1 MSGSNSSVPPAAPRE
16 ESPLGLTI
24 HSLPAPV
31 LPDARRTAMGRVKM
45 LLIVLACAAPVIAS
59 YFTFYVIRPQAGTNY
74 GTLITPPRDLPAAA
88 ALPLRA
94 LDGSAVDPRGLKG
107 QWLLTVIADGA
118 CDATCEALLYEQRQ
132 LREMLGRD
140 KDRLDRVWLV
150 TGDAPREAVL
160 PAMREATVLRVDA
173 AALGAWLQP
182 APGQAPGA
190 HLYLIDPMGRWMMRW
205 PPQADPIKVRK
216 DLDRL
221 LRAAKSWDH
230 AGR

>member
-1 MSGSNSSVPPAAPRE
+1 V
-16 ESPLGLTI
+16 GLTI

-31 LPDARRTAMGRVKM
+31 LPDERRTVMGRVKM

-88 ALPLRA
+88 ALPLRD
-94 LDGSAVDPRGLKG
+94 LQGQAVDPASLKG
-107 QWLLTVIADGA
+107 QWLLTVVADGA
-118 CDATCEALLYEQRQ
+118 CDTTCETLLYEQRQ

-150 TGDAPREAVL
+150 TGAAPREALL
-160 PAMREATVLRVDA
+160 PAMRDATVLRIDA
-173 AALGAWLQP
+173 ATLATWLQP
-182 APGQAPGA
+182 AEGQSPGA

-205 PPQADPIKVRK
+205 PAQADPVKVRK